1 MKNKA
6 ILGSALLGLTVIL
19 LTMSGS
25 VTQAQLV
32 ADQSVLDISAL
43 NPVFV
48 EEMRIIAGIDSAAV
62 IELDLIGGA
71 MPAIDSNPLFS
82 AVKNWAFI
90 ASDQSGYQDYILRR
104 PFKSPDNAT
113 LLLDIDSSL
122 GIDGSLIRAVEIALL
137 FNAAYGTNLMWSRA

>member
-32 ADQSVLDISAL
+32 ADQSVLNTSAM

-48 EEMRIIAGIDSAAV
+48 E
-62 IELDLIGGA
+62 
-71 MPAIDSNPLFS
+71 
-82 AVKNWAFI
+82 
-90 ASDQSGYQDYILRR
+90 
-104 PFKSPDNAT
+104 
-113 LLLDIDSSL
+113 
-122 GIDGSLIRAVEIALL
+122 
-137 FNAAYGTNLMWSRA
+137 